1 MRHPPDTRRIHIFR
15 HWAPVFEALDHESGP
30 VSAAVVAAGSAVLAV
45 LALGEGRPV
54 RDGVAGLTLVTF
66 LALAAL
72 GAALVMA
79 AGEALAW
86 LLARPVGRDLAR
98 AAASL
103 ERARVAVARIRPILA
118 ADDVDLAPY
127 TARIDRA
134 TGDLERRLAEAD
146 AAVVAY
152 GALSQPA
159 TEAARLG
166 VLLAEGRA
174 IAAAAEAL
182 DAVAHLL
189 RWIAA
194 CPWSPLRAEAVTR
207 LSRDL
212 AAAERL
218 AADAS

>member
-1 MRHPPDTRRIHIFR
+1 MRPPPDIRRIKTFR
-15 HWAPVFEALDHESGP
+15 TWVPVFEVLDHESGSTI
-30 VSAAVVAAGSAVLAV
+30 VAMVAAGSTVLAG
-45 LALGEGRPV
+45 LALAESRPV
-54 RDGVAGLTLVTF
+54 RDDVAGLTLVAF

-79 AGEALAW
+79 AGEAVAW

-103 ERARVAVARIRPILA
+103 DRARVAIARIRPIVV

-127 TARIDRA
+127 AARIERA
-134 TGDLERRLAEAD
+134 AGDLERWLTDAD
-146 AAVVAY
+146 AAVFAC
-152 GALSQPA
+152 GAMPDPA
-159 TEAARLG
+159 TRLSRFE
-166 VLLAEGRA
+166 LLRAEGRA
-174 IAAAAEAL
+174 ITTAAEAF
-182 DAVAHLL
+182 DAQAQLL

-194 CPWSPLRAEAVTR
+194 CPWSPLRPEALTR

-218 AADAS
+218 AADPA

>member
-1 MRHPPDTRRIHIFR
+1 MF
-15 HWAPVFEALDHESGP
+15 AALDHESGP
-30 VSAAVVAAGSAVLAV
+30 MSVAVVAAGSAGLAA
-45 LALGEGRPV
+45 LALVEGHPV

-103 ERARVAVARIRPILA
+103 ELARIAVARIRPILA

-127 TARIDRA
+127 AARIDHA
-134 TGDLERRLAEAD
+134 TGDLERRLADAD
-146 AAVVAY
+146 AAVVSH
-152 GALSQPA
+152 GAVSEPA
-159 TEAARLG
+159 HRASRLG
-166 VLLAEGRA
+166 MLRAEGRG

-218 AADAS
+218 ASDAR

>member
-1 MRHPPDTRRIHIFR
+1 M
-15 HWAPVFEALDHESGP
+15 
-30 VSAAVVAAGSAVLAV
+30 VAAGSIVLAG
-45 LALGEGRPV
+45 LALVEGHPV
-54 RDGVAGLTLVTF
+54 RDGVAGPTLVAF

-79 AGEALAW
+79 AGEAVAW

-103 ERARVAVARIRPILA
+103 ERARVAVARIRPIVV

-127 TARIDRA
+127 AARIARA
-134 TGDLERRLAEAD
+134 TGDLERWLADAD
-146 AAVVAY
+146 AAIVAC
-152 GALSQPA
+152 GALPKPA
-159 TEAARLG
+159 TRASRLG
-166 VLLAEGRA
+166 LLRAEGRA

-182 DAVAHLL
+182 DAVSHLL

-194 CPWSPLRAEAVTR
+194 CPWSPLRPEAITR

-218 AADAS
+218 AASPA